1 MMEIFMRSSRCVWK
15 IEINSKHA
23 AFICFMS
30 ACFAARF
37 SWINRKLS
45 AVSQLAQHLPD
56 FGGFWSM
63 RAERISIVVAVGWF
77 NLRFSSTHRNNPF
90 CLLKRLLY
98 LLLCNRLSILCFIE
112 LSVFP
117 LCADHKIFAYR
128 ARINNHFVYFPSLR
142 FSKQSSLD

>member
-1 MMEIFMRSSRCVWK
+1 MMEIFKRSSRCVWK

-45 AVSQLAQHLPD
+45 AVSPLAQHLPD
-56 FGGFWSM
+56 FGGFSSM
-63 RAERISIVVAVGWF
+63 RVERISIVGWF
-77 NLRFSSTHRNNPF
+77 NLHFSSTRRNNPF
-90 CLLKRLLY
+90 CLLKWFLY
-98 LLLCNRLSILCFIE
+98 LLLCNRFNILCFIE
-112 LSVFP
+112 LSMFS

-128 ARINNHFVYFPSLR
+128 ACINNHFVYFPSMR